1 MPALRT
7 AAAPAAPPPGL
18 ASSTFLS
25 LGAGRATDDRD
36 RPAPAAGPA
45 DSAFAPTAD
54 APEGRDRRA
63 PAGAGTPGAPEV
75 PPRARTPRRRAHP
88 SAPKS
93 ARLPSGNDSPRS
105 PSGTDAPRRPDRPT
119 KARPHQPVL
128 LDRVLHHLAPRPGA
142 RYLDATF
149 GRGGHSEALLEAAAA
164 ANSTPTAPPAT
175 GSADPDRPHA
185 DLLALDRDPAA
196 LPAAAALAEAHP
208 GFRFVRRDFTDL
220 DAVLDEIGWARL
232 DGILLDL
239 GLSSPQLD
247 GPVPSGPQGAP
258 DSETDRAPGHRVPDP
273 APDPERGRGFS
284 FRRDEPLDMR
294 FDPDSGGETAAELLD
309 RLEEREIA
317 DLLHAAGEHRSRAVA
332 RRIAAR
338 RPLRTTGDLR
348 AAVIAA
354 VGPKRGRLDPAT
366 RTFLAVRRAVN
377 REAEALAAVLAAA
390 PRRLAPG
397 GALVVIAYHSDED
410 RPVKHRFRELA
421 AAGPRSADPDADRN
435 AEPEYEVVTR
445 RPERPDAAECDENRR
460 ARSARLRVLRRR
472 AEAALTD
479 PTPTPGGA
487 R

>member
-1 MPALRT
+1 MPALLPT
-7 AAAPAAPPPGL
+7 AAAAALPPGL
-18 ASSTFLS
+18 ASSVYLS
-25 LGAGRATDDRD
+25 LGAGRAADDRD
-36 RPAPAAGPA
+36 RPAA

-63 PAGAGTPGAPEV
+63 PARAGTLGAAEAPQRV
-75 PPRARTPRRRAHP
+75 RPPRRHARR
-88 SAPKS
+88 S
-93 ARLPSGNDSPRS
+93 ARRPSGNDAPRS
-105 PSGTDAPRRPDRPT
+105 PSGADAPRRPDRPT
-119 KARPHQPVL
+119 EARPHQPVL
-128 LDRVLHHLAPRPGA
+128 LDRVLHHLAPRPGG

-164 ANSTPTAPPAT
+164 ANSTPTATPAT

-208 GFRFVRRDFTDL
+208 GFRFVRRDFADL

-232 DGILLDL
+232 DGILFDL

-247 GPVPSGPQGAP
+247 GPAPSGPQGAP
-258 DSETDRAPGHRVPDP
+258 DSETDHAPGHPAPHP

-294 FDPDSGGETAAELLD
+294 FDPDGGGETAAELLD

-317 DLLHAAGEHRSRAVA
+317 DLLHAAGERRSRAVA

-377 REAEALAAVLAAA
+377 REAEALAAILAAA
-390 PRRLAPG
+390 PKRLAPG

-421 AAGPRSADPDADRN
+421 ASAPRSADPDAEAAHAPD